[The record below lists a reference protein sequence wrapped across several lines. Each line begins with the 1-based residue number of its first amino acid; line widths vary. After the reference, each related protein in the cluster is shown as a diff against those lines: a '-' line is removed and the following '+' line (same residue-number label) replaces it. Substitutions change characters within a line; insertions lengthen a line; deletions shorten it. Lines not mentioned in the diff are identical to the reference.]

1 MSTVAIAILT
11 TVSSAAG
18 IIGLIRDIYQ
28 KKEGPRSYALLVFS
42 FSLAALSGVL
52 WNEAVAVSMENQ
64 ELKSARIEAGK
75 LVQSWPKERNFTFIS
90 RGEARGIVLSGL
102 AFLEANRAQFPE
114 TYEQAKTL
122 FRNFGVEKNND
133 KEWYSEIGQLQ
144 QAAETMVV
152 LISSVR
158 LSGTESLTT
167 Q

>member
-1 MSTVAIAILT
+1 LGTVAFAIFT
-11 TVSSAAG
+11 SVSSAAG
-18 IIGLIRDIYQ
+18 VIGLIRDIYR
-28 KKEGPRSYALLVFS
+28 KKEGPKSYVLLVFS
-42 FSLAALSGVL
+42 FCLAVLSGVL
-52 WNEAVAVSMENQ
+52 WNEATTVSIENQ

-75 LVQSWPKERNFTFIS
+75 LVQSWPKERDFTFIS

-114 TYEQAKTL
+114 TYEQAKNL
-122 FRNFGVEKNND
+122 FRNLGVEKNND

-152 LISSVR
+152 LISSIR
-158 LSGTESLTT
+158 LSGVESQTI